1 MPLVQYGLIKVPNM
15 FVSLG
20 QLCVNY
26 NYYDETDTVPT
37 CAKEA
42 AIYNFYMA

>member
-1 MPLVQYGLIKVPNM
+1 MDLLKSLICLCH
-15 FVSLG
+15 LG